1 MSTTPAAPGLLVVSH
16 GQLAEELRRS
26 VLKIIEAE
34 HAVAAVSI
42 DWDDDADQATERIRA
57 GVESVDSGGG
67 VVILT
72 DMFGGTPT
80 NLALQL
86 YEADRVEIVTGVN
99 LPMLVKFTNLRG
111 DAQGPRA
118 LAERLADRG
127 RQAIHVASG
136 MLDKTPGSPQ
146 DPA

>member
-1 MSTTPAAPGLLVVSH
+1 M
-16 GQLAEELRRS
+16 
-26 VLKIIEAE
+26 
-34 HAVAAVSI
+34 
-42 DWDDDADQATERIRA
+42 
-57 GVESVDSGGG
+57 
-67 VVILT
+67 
-72 DMFGGTPT
+72 
-80 NLALQL
+80 
-86 YEADRVEIVTGVN
+86 YEPDRVEIVTGVN